1 MSKRTLTVLR
11 FNGMQFTFTEA
22 IGSPELDAKLQTV
35 WDSYLRLQ
43 NSEVVLAAG
52 VNTIREIPQDYQ
64 DKVFSN
70 QGIGLI
76 PVMVLWMEKASA
88 ANDAPDQD
96 GMFYPNIFHTAPA
109 FLGRIEV
116 EEKLTPLRL
125 V

>member
-35 WDSYLRLQ
+35 WDGYLRLQ
-43 NSEVVLAAG
+43 GCEVVLAAG
-52 VNTIREIPQDYQ
+52 VNTIKEIPEDYQ
-64 DKVFSN
+64 NKVFSN

-76 PVMVLWMEKASA
+76 PILVLWMEKSSA
-88 ANDAPDQD
+88 ANDAPEAD
-96 GMFYPNIFHTAPA
+96 GMFYPNIFHSAPA
-109 FLGRIEV
+109 FIGRIEV